1 MESINLLQIQSMIQV
16 VFSMM
21 KNIHYFRQIEI
32 DSKTVILE
40 SQWGLTTLEM
50 AMQVFTPLMVNMA
63 WSIPKVKLS

>member
-21 KNIHYFRQIEI
+21 KISLLSDKLKLIQ
-32 DSKTVILE
+32 KTVILE

-50 AMQVFTPLMVNMA
+50 AMQVFTPLMVNM
-63 WSIPKVKLS
+63 VYQYRR